1 MKKRCIR
8 KVWAKINPIAHA
20 IEGAAIT
27 PQRQLDRLRVREL
40 AAIDAFTRGAASL
53 ADWRDLANMLNLCET
68 MARDGI
74 GPEALP
80 ACAEAQAHLIEAAS
94 RFERTSRMGTT
105 GPGIQALRALYEYH
119 DLQRQ
124 SISRA
129 EFERMIRLTSARIKS
144 RGRDVEVVV

>member
-8 KVWAKINPIAHA
+8 KIWAKVNPIAHA

-53 ADWRDLANMLNLCET
+53 ADWRDLTNMLNLCET
-68 MARDGI
+68 MAREGI

-80 ACAEAQAHLIEAAS
+80 VCAEAQAHLIEAAH

-144 RGRDVEVVV
+144 RGRGVEVVE

>member
-8 KVWAKINPIAHA
+8 KVWAKVNPIQHA
-20 IEGAAIT
+20 IEGASIT

-53 ADWRDLANMLNLCET
+53 ADWRDLTNMLNLCET
-68 MARDGI
+68 MARQGI

-80 ACAEAQAHLIEAAS
+80 VCADAQSQLIEAAH
-94 RFERTSRMGTT
+94 RFERTGRMGTT
-105 GPGIQALRALYEYH
+105 GPGIQSLRTLYEYH
-119 DLQRQ
+119 YLQRQ

-144 RGRDVEVVV
+144 RGRGVEVVE

>member
-1 MKKRCIR
+1 MKKRCNR
-8 KVWAKINPIAHA
+8 KIWAKINPVAHA

-27 PQRQLDRLRVREL
+27 PQHQLDRLRVREL

-53 ADWRDLANMLNLCET
+53 TDWRDLTNMLNLCET
-68 MARDGI
+68 MAREGI

-80 ACAEAQAHLIEAAS
+80 ACADAQSHLIESAQ
-94 RFERTSRMGTT
+94 RFERTGRMGTT
-105 GPGIQALRALYEYH
+105 SPGIQALRTLYEYH

-144 RGRDVEVVV
+144 RTRGVEVVE

>member
-8 KVWAKINPIAHA
+8 KIWAKVNPIAHA
-20 IEGAAIT
+20 IEGASIT

-53 ADWRDLANMLNLCET
+53 TDWRDLTNMLNLCET
-68 MARDGI
+68 MARQGI

-80 ACAEAQAHLIEAAS
+80 VCAEAQYHLIDAAG
-94 RFERTSRMGTT
+94 RFKRTGRMGTT
-105 GPGIQALRALYEYH
+105 GLGIQALRALYEYH

-144 RGRDVEVVV
+144 RGRDVEVVE